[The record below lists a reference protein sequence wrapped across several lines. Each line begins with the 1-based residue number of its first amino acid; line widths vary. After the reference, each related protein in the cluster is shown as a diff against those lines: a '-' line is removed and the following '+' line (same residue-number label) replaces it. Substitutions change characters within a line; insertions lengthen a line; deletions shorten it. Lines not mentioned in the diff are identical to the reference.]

1 MEDGNEYPGYQVPQE
16 LVALRD
22 QVKRVIREEVIPA
35 EAKVDPDAPEILDDD
50 YWRIAHKVQSAGMWC
65 MGSPKQYGGGGLGM
79 FPMCLLMEEMCQHR
93 WASTIRALVF
103 SGALRH
109 RLSGPVPRN
118 RFRSTPC
125 RH

>member
-50 YWRIAHKVQSAGMWC
+50 YWRIAHKY
-65 MGSPKQYGGGGLGM
+65 SPPACGA
-79 FPMCLLMEEMCQHR
+79 
-93 WASTIRALVF
+93 WARPSNTAAVVSECSRCA
-103 SGALRH
+103 
-109 RLSGPVPRN
+109 
-118 RFRSTPC
+118 C
-125 RH
+125 